1 MIFKNVGAHLH
12 CIPRATYSLFF
23 CKFKHHAGH
32 PIYNQCHI
40 IVDGF
45 VRLFTQVGAKFKDL
59 FSVGTITP
67 DGKGCVEKDFRLT
80 KAGGLDAECLKVKK
94 GFEAIASRL
103 EKRRYA
109 AYLGCTTEF
118 RKWEVRT
125 RFNFTS
131 FSIFF
136 FAWCPWSFASGR
148 FVRDSISHR
157 FPFFF
162 CSIVLHRE
170 CNHLVSNGHIPI
182 YFWSEIRTRFQLESL
197 TT

>member
-1 MIFKNVGAHLH
+1 VKNVGAHLH

-23 CKFKHHAGH
+23 CRFKHHAGH
-32 PIYNQCHI
+32 PIYNQCLI

-125 RFNFTS
+125 RFNFTPFFQYFFHGVHGVS
-131 FSIFF
+131 QVGGSYEIQYHVVFHFFCVPWYCIENAITLFRMAIFLF
-136 FAWCPWSFASGR
+136 IFGAR
-148 FVRDSISHR
+148 FVRDSN
-157 FPFFF
+157 
-162 CSIVLHRE
+162 L
-170 CNHLVSNGHIPI
+170 NLL
-182 YFWSEIRTRFQLESL
+182 QLEL
-197 TT
+197 